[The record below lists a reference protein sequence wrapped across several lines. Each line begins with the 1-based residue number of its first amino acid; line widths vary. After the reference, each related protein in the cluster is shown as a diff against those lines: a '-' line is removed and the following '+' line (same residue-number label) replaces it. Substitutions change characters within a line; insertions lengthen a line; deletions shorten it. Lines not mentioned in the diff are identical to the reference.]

1 MAKIEPKKPE
11 QFLDLTPESF
21 FNDSSTRSLED
32 FKKKYA
38 SLGISDE
45 QMKKIFQARK
55 REESKFRT
63 AANPQEIQVFYS
75 FDYLRLIALKK
86 SILVENG
93 QEAANR
99 ICRKLKS
106 ESLET
111 PGCQF
116 EIKQN
121 PPPGYQL
128 LFGLASAL
136 HLQEVAALNSLF
148 SDTYQAL
155 SSNVMDRQL
164 GALMALRQEMGSAI
178 DTADRALIN
187 STRVAVRK

>member
-21 FNDSSTRSLED
+21 FNDSSIRSLED

-45 QMKKIFQARK
+45 QMRKIFQARK

-63 AANPQEIQVFYS
+63 AANAPEIQPFYS

-93 QEAANR
+93 EVAANR

-106 ESLET
+106 EPLET
-111 PGCQF
+111 PGCRF

-136 HLQEVAALNSLF
+136 HLQEVAALNPLF

-155 SSNVMDRQL
+155 SSNDLQMQL
-164 GALMALRQEMGSAI
+164 GALMSLRQEMRAAI
-178 DTADRALIN
+178 DTADGALNN
-187 STRVAVRK
+187 STRVAARK